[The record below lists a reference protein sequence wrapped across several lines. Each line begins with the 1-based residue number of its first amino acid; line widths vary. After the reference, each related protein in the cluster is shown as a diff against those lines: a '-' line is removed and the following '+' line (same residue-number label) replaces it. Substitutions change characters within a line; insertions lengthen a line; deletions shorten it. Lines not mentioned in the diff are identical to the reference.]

1 MIVEKLILLRLRRLR
16 ADGYDG
22 VFALEPHLAAAGQFQ
37 GFSGPAL
44 FRHAS
49 QSFQRLLRDLG
60 WDYA

>member
-49 QSFQRLLRDLG
+49 QSFQRLLRDLD
-60 WDYA
+60 WDYS

>member
-1 MIVEKLILLRLRRLR
+1 MSLATFIIQV
-16 ADGYDG
+16 AGYDG
-22 VFALEPHLAAAGQFQ
+22 VLALEPHLAAAGRFQ

-49 QSFQRLLRDLG
+49 QSLQRLLRDLD